1 MTTTQTIQELD
12 QLAYEHAKASQ
23 LASDNTTDQLA
34 RLKAS
39 LEAVHEWV
47 RVLHQMDDM
56 IGDATPDDQVIGSEA
71 RTLSRERLDWR
82 FRLGFGTVLVDL
94 VVLSRL
100 MGTTLWDARQGLN
113 QPDIPGIMP
122 FLQNQ
127 PMTWENR
134 MLWLSCLAGSLA
146 HGGITAPKHLGALIA
161 CVEDAG
167 RIYTGANM
175 ERLIGA
181 VLEAEQA
188 KE

>member
-1 MTTTQTIQELD
+1 MPTQTIEQLQ
-12 QLAYEHAKASQ
+12 QLAYEHAQASQ
-23 LASDNTTDQLA
+23 LASDNTYDQLV

-39 LEAVHEWV
+39 LDAVQEWV
-47 RVLHQMDDM
+47 RVMHQS
-56 IGDATPDDQVIGSEA
+56 DAQTM
-71 RTLSRERLDWR
+71 SREHLDWR
-82 FRLGFGTVLVDL
+82 FKLGFGTVLVDL

-113 QPDIPGIMP
+113 QADIPGIMP
-122 FLQNQ
+122 FLQSQ

-134 MLWLSCLAGSLA
+134 ALWLSCLAGSLA

-167 RIYTGANM
+167 RIYTSASM

-181 VLEAEQA
+181 VLEAEA
-188 KE
+188 ARE

>member
-1 MTTTQTIQELD
+1 MPTQTIQELD
-12 QLAYEHAKASQ
+12 QLAYEYAKANQ

-39 LEAVHEWV
+39 MEAVQEHV
-47 RVLHQMDDM
+47 RTLHQMDGM
-56 IGDATPDDQVIGSEA
+56 IGEAEPDQVIGSEA
-71 RTLSRERLDWR
+71 RILSRERMDWR
-82 FRLGFGTVLVDL
+82 FKLGFGTVLVDL
-94 VVLSRL
+94 LVLARL

-122 FLQNQ
+122 FLQSQ

-167 RIYTGANM
+167 RIYTSASM

-181 VLEAEQA
+181 VLEAEA
-188 KE
+188 ARE

>member
-1 MTTTQTIQELD
+1 MPTQTIQELD

-39 LEAVHEWV
+39 LEAVHEHV
-47 RVLHQMDDM
+47 RTLHQMD
-56 IGDATPDDQVIGSEA
+56 G
-71 RTLSRERLDWR
+71 LNRERMDWR

-113 QPDIPGIMP
+113 QADIPGIMP
-122 FLQNQ
+122 FLQSQ

-134 MLWLSCLAGSLA
+134 ALWLSCLAGSLA

-167 RIYTGANM
+167 RIHTGANM